1 MLRSLAHLMRMRL
14 PQLSRYLETSLATS
28 GDPPL
33 SQDPRASTPAG
44 YEQLRSPMAM
54 SCCQPPSHGPQDQG
68 HRTVPLAPSLS
79 IHLSTL
85 KEIKSAMP
93 PHDLLADINRKDK
106 ANLQV
111 NVQKSVY
118 GDLDPKSVGE
128 VERNVLPET
137 LE

>member
-1 MLRSLAHLMRMRL
+1 
-14 PQLSRYLETSLATS
+14 
-28 GDPPL
+28 
-33 SQDPRASTPAG
+33 
-44 YEQLRSPMAM
+44 
-54 SCCQPPSHGPQDQG
+54 
-68 HRTVPLAPSLS
+68 
-79 IHLSTL
+79 
-85 KEIKSAMP
+85 MP